1 MPESGELFEL
11 QPNGQ
16 LADVFSDGSK
26 ETSSQIEATY
36 NTNIVRT
43 TGPMK
48 DDIFSYFTPCFGIL
62 RYNVLNDIF

>member
-1 MPESGELFEL
+1 LPESGELFEL

-16 LADVFSDGSK
+16 LADVFSDGSI

-36 NTNIVRT
+36 ITNIVRT

-48 DDIFSYFTPCFGIL
+48 DDILRYFTLCFGIL
-62 RYNVLNDIF
+62 HYNVLNDIF